1 MEVDTEAEG
10 RSAIQGAA
18 VPASGAMGA
27 ASGPPVVPAETAVP
41 GATGVPAGAANAG
54 QSPGGGDRAGA
65 VGAGQKATPGA
76 ASGGP
81 EVILQKDLKFFF
93 SVKQNFVGRSCVE
106 DLLMKLSRLGDDY

>member
-27 ASGPPVVPAETAVP
+27 ASPAETAVP